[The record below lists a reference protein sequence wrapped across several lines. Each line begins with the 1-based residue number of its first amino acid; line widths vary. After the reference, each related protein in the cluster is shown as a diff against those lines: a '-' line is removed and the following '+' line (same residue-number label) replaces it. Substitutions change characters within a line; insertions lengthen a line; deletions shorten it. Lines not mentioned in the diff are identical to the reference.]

1 MGIVLDCIAP
11 LLFKMILELTFLHA
25 KLDLANEVIDD
36 STVASERLRNMTI
49 FALDVDIRV
58 YLSYYSLNQL
68 RVYFFMLLLL

>member
-25 KLDLANEVIDD
+25 KLDLANEVIDVT
-36 STVASERLRNMTI
+36 TVASERLRNMTI

-58 YLSYYSLNQL
+58 YYYESILL
-68 RVYFFMLLLL
+68 FFVVVYY